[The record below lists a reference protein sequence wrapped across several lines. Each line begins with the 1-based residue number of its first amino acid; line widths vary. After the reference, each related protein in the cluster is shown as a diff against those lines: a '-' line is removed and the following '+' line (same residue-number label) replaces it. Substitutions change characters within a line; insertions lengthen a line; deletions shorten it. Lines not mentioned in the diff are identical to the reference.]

1 METIMAHRIFLSY
14 RRDGGD
20 ITAKLISEA
29 LKNRGYSTFY
39 DYDALKGGVFDDQI
53 REEIISC
60 TDMVLVLPKD
70 ALVRCESPEDWV
82 RQEIALALKHGK
94 NIIPV
99 MLKGFEFPET
109 LPDDINEVRYY
120 NGVRF
125 YMEFFDAVI
134 DSIEKKLRSKPDD
147 PNFNRYAPNTEGA
160 KASRRGAV
168 RDKTRPSHKPMGKS
182 RRRVITV
189 ATAAVLL
196 AVLLFAVIYPLFTI
210 NKKPY
215 DSDAAFS
222 VLTNG
227 VTAYQKAGMQ
237 YESLRELLNAL
248 NGSYLIG
255 SSHFQTYH
263 SRLNSIDNITV
274 NDKSSFIDPLLESGE
289 VMEWTGKPLLRDE
302 YLSLAAA
309 YGSRK
314 ELYADIV
321 EQLNTEMDDSF
332 VSINSGVSANATS
345 LLDRTSRLI
354 ELDAD
359 ITAYLYAI
367 SCREHVMAMRAAL
380 YQSADSKDRSTAELI
395 DVMLSEVETQNG
407 HLPSEETDVETLREE
422 LAAKLEERENV
433 ASGIRSLLFT
443 MIIPPDGG
451 VDNFGPPDGGDADI
465 TPPDD
470 DEDTEPPKVDVDDS
484 LIPPPLEEGDVT
496 TDDGTTRLA
505 FINDWATYLS
515 HSEAVYKD
523 VYWVIEYVKAFY
535 DAPSYETLVK
545 ARAALSAAKAMLPE
559 RTSPLELTLGNAE
572 HMELYAGGYDVYEFV
587 DEMNGFSGIADTVLG
602 FYTELEEHLYRDV
615 FFAPLLEVTLLYP
628 GYVKTELDTD
638 IELLANLTDK
648 LLFILEDKEIESG
661 LPERLETE
669 GFLVREHLAV
679 LSDNID
685 TVEANESAVL
695 AKKETNAKLL
705 ASIKEKETAA
715 RAPLNTYLPAGD
727 FIALKGQEL
736 TLSGYDRA
744 FALPDTSS
752 LYGCTFVYE
761 SDADVPPITV
771 GQTVANIPHT
781 VRVSYT
787 GKAFSDLE
795 LYVELLERLGY
806 EPKKNYSELFSEAYY
821 QLGEAYVS
829 VTFNAVSS
837 TLAIEAKGSMSA
849 LDAPGV
855 NILLAPEWYVSV
867 ITAPDAA

>member
-147 PNFNRYAPNTEGA
+147 PNFNRYATNTEGA

-189 ATAAVLL
+189 ATAAVVV
-196 AVLLFAVIYPLFTI
+196 AVLLFAVIYPLFSASK
-210 NKKPY
+210 NPY
-215 DSDAAFS
+215 DSDTAFS

-227 VTAYQKAGMQ
+227 VTAYQKAGLQ

-263 SRLNSIDNITV
+263 SRLSSIDNITV
-274 NDKSSFIDPLLESGE
+274 NDKSSFIDPLLESGD

-332 VSINSGVSANATS
+332 VSMGNTASSS
-345 LLDRTSRLI
+345 LLDRASELI
-354 ELDAD
+354 KLDAD

-395 DVMLSEVETQNG
+395 DVMLSEVETQNW

-433 ASGIRSLLFT
+433 ASGIRMLLFT
-443 MIIPPDGG
+443 TVIPPDGG
-451 VDNFGPPDGGDADI
+451 DMEI

-470 DEDTEPPKVDVDDS
+470 NDD
-484 LIPPPLEEGDVT
+484 LIPPDDE
-496 TDDGTTRLA
+496 DGTTPPSTNLDEDGTKRRA

-515 HSEAVYKD
+515 HTEAIYKD
-523 VYWVIEYVKAFY
+523 TYWVTEYAKAFY

-559 RTSPLELTLGNAE
+559 RTSSLELTLGNAE

-587 DEMNGFSGIADTVLG
+587 DKMSGFSGIADTVLG
-602 FYTELEEHLYRDV
+602 FYTELEEHLYGDV
-615 FFAPLLEVTLLYP
+615 FFAPLLEVTKLYP
-628 GYVKTELDTD
+628 GYVDTELDTD

-648 LLFILEDKEIESG
+648 LLFVLKDKDVESG

-685 TVEANESAVL
+685 TIEANESAVL

-715 RAPLNTYLPAGD
+715 RAPLNTYLPTGD

-761 SDADVPPITV
+761 SDADVGQPIE
-771 GQTVANIPHT
+771 NIPAT

-787 GKAFSDLE
+787 DKSFSDLE

-806 EPKKNYSELFSEAYY
+806 EPKKTYSELFSEAYY

-829 VTFNAVSS
+829 VTFNAESS
-837 TLAIEAKGSMSA
+837 TLAIEAKGSMLA

>member
-1 METIMAHRIFLSY
+1 MAHRIFLSY

-147 PNFNRYAPNTEGA
+147 PKLNRYAPNTEGA
-160 KASRRGAV
+160 EASPRGAG

-196 AVLLFAVIYPLFTI
+196 AILFFAVIYPLVSAS
-210 NKKPY
+210 KKPY
-215 DSDAAFS
+215 DSDTAFS

-227 VTAYQKAGMQ
+227 VTAYQKAGLQ

-263 SRLNSIDNITV
+263 SRLSSIDSITV
-274 NDKSSFIDPLLESGE
+274 NDKSSFIDPLLESGK
-289 VMEWTGKPLLRDE
+289 VMEWTGKPLQRDE

-321 EQLNTEMDDSF
+321 EELNAEMEDSF
-332 VSINSGVSANATS
+332 VSINSGVSASGTS
-345 LLDRTSRLI
+345 LLDRASDLI

-380 YQSADSKDRSTAELI
+380 YQSADSKDRATAELI
-395 DVMLSEVETQNG
+395 DVMLSEVETHNR

-433 ASGIRSLLFT
+433 ASGIRILLFT
-443 MIIPPDGG
+443 TVIPPDGG
-451 VDNFGPPDGGDADI
+451 VDI

-470 DEDTEPPKVDVDDS
+470 EDDTDPPKVDVDDS
-484 LIPPPLEEGDVT
+484 FIAPPLEEGDYT

-515 HSEAVYKD
+515 RAEAVYKD
-523 VYWVIEYVKAFY
+523 AYWVTEYVKAFY
-535 DAPSYETLVK
+535 DTPSYETLVK

-559 RTSPLELTLGNAE
+559 RTSPLELTLGNTE
-572 HMELYAGGYDVYEFV
+572 HMELYSCGYDVYEFI
-587 DEMNGFSGIADTVLG
+587 EGMNSFSGIADTVLG
-602 FYTELEEHLYRDV
+602 FYTELEEHLYGDV
-615 FFAPLLEVTLLYP
+615 FFAPLLEVTKLYP
-628 GYVKTELDTD
+628 SYVDTELDTD

-648 LLFILEDKEIESG
+648 LLFILKDKEIESG

-695 AKKETNAKLL
+695 MKKETNEKLL

-715 RAPLNTYLPAGD
+715 RAPLNTYLPTGD

-736 TLSGYDRA
+736 TLSGYDLA

-752 LYGCTFVYE
+752 LHGCTFVYE
-761 SDADVPPITV
+761 SYADIPPITV

-781 VRVSYT
+781 VRISYT

-806 EPKKNYSELFSEAYY
+806 EPTKENYSELLNEAYY

-829 VTFNAVSS
+829 VTFNAESS
-837 TLAIEAKGSMSA
+837 TLAIKAKGSMPA

>member
-1 METIMAHRIFLSY
+1 MAHRIFLSY

-53 REEIISC
+53 REEIVNC

-70 ALVRCESPEDWV
+70 ALVRCENPEDWV

-147 PNFNRYAPNTEGA
+147 PNFNRYPPNTEGA
-160 KASRRGAV
+160 EALRRGAG

-189 ATAAVLL
+189 ATAAVVV
-196 AVLLFAVIYPLFTI
+196 AVLLFAVIYPLVSVS
-210 NKKPY
+210 KKPY
-215 DSDAAFS
+215 DSDTAFS

-227 VTAYQKAGMQ
+227 VTAYQKAGLQ

-248 NGSYLIG
+248 NDSYLIG

-263 SRLNSIDNITV
+263 SRLSSIDNITV

-289 VMEWTGKPLLRDE
+289 VMEWTGKPLQRDE

-321 EQLNTEMDDSF
+321 EQLNTEMNDSF
-332 VSINSGVSANATS
+332 VSINSGVSASGTS
-345 LLDRTSRLI
+345 LLDRASDLI

-367 SCREHVMAMRAAL
+367 CCREHVMAMRAAL

-407 HLPSEETDVETLREE
+407 HLPSEETDIETLREE

-433 ASGIRSLLFT
+433 ASGIRMLLFT
-443 MIIPPDGG
+443 SVIPPDGG
-451 VDNFGPPDGGDADI
+451 DVEI

-470 DEDTEPPKVDVDDS
+470 EDDTEPPK
-484 LIPPPLEEGDVT
+484 GDVT
-496 TDDGTTRLA
+496 TDDGTTRRA

-523 VYWVIEYVKAFY
+523 AYWVIQYAKAFY
-535 DAPSYETLVK
+535 DTPSYETLVK
-545 ARAALSAAKAMLPE
+545 ARAALSSAKAMLPK
-559 RTSPLELTLGNAE
+559 RTSALELTLGNTE
-572 HMELYAGGYDVYEFV
+572 HMELYAGEYDVNEFV
-587 DEMNGFSGIADTVLG
+587 EEMNSFSAIADTVLG
-602 FYTELEEHLYRDV
+602 FYTELEEHLYGDV
-615 FFAPLLEVTLLYP
+615 FFAPLLEVTELYP
-628 GYVKTELDTD
+628 DYVKTELDTD

-648 LLFILEDKEIESG
+648 LLFILKDKEIESG

-685 TVEANESAVL
+685 TIEANESAIL
-695 AKKETNAKLL
+695 MKKETNEKLL

-715 RAPLNTYLPAGD
+715 RAPLNTHLPAGD

-752 LYGCTFVYE
+752 LHGCTFAYE
-761 SDADVPPITV
+761 SDADVGQPIEK
-771 GQTVANIPHT
+771 IPAT

-787 GKAFSDLE
+787 GKAFTDLE

-806 EPKKNYSELFSEAYY
+806 EPKKTYGELFSEAYY

-829 VTFNAVSS
+829 VTFNAESG
-837 TLAIEAKGSMSA
+837 TLAIEVKGSMPA
-849 LDAPGV
+849 LDTSRV
-855 NILLAPEWYVSV
+855 DILLAPEWYVSV